1 MSQLL
6 ARLRKQF
13 AHAADPIDRAELQ
26 ARIGCCLARNGS
38 FDEAQRVVKDLRS
51 GFGDGRSGRVTIWIM
66 LTEGLIHWY
75 SDISPKGLDRIVRAQ
90 LLSSAMKY
98 RTGIAVS
105 SAWKAHIDFEMSNF
119 DAMFQALRLSIANTS
134 QEDNDASARVAI
146 VLANAMSLAGDFDGT
161 RFWFMRGRDHALK
174 DGDQAS
180 IDALQ
185 YNRAG
190 MALAWLRAE
199 NCIELVQPEN
209 IKKVRLELE
218 SAKNLNAINGIY
230 ALDNHM
236 RMSNARLLILE
247 EHFDQAI
254 VELKGV
260 RGGHPFAD
268 FNFNTALVDL
278 EIAFCEFRLGR
289 IDDALTMYQSIDME
303 TIGDLQIDDRLVAA
317 AIRRELAAADDRFGD
332 VRVYARHLTEL
343 TNAYSNWYTE
353 LKIGLQKFTAELEAA
368 PSAATPQ
375 GKDQSN

>member
-1 MSQLL
+1 LL
-6 ARLRKQF
+6 ARLRRDLAQ
-13 AHAADPIDRAELQ
+13 ATDPVDRAELR
-26 ARIGCCLARNGS
+26 ARIGCCYARNGS
-38 FDEAQRVVKDLRS
+38 FDEAQLAVKDLRS

-90 LLSSAMKY
+90 LLSQAMKY

-119 DAMFQALRLSIANTS
+119 DAMFQSLRLSIANTS

-146 VLANAMSLAGDFDGT
+146 VMANAMSLVGDFDGT
-161 RFWFMRGRDHALK
+161 RYWFMRGRDHALK

-190 MALAWLRAE
+190 MALAWVRAE
-199 NCIELVQPEN
+199 NCIERVRPEN
-209 IKKVRLELE
+209 VRKVRLELD
-218 SAKNLNAINGIY
+218 SSKNLNAINGIE
-230 ALDNHM
+230 ALDNHT

-247 EHFDQAI
+247 GHFDQAI

-278 EIAFCEFRLGR
+278 EISFCEFRLNKV
-289 IDDALTMYQSIDME
+289 DDALRLYQSIDMG
-303 TIGDLQIDDRLVAA
+303 TIGDLQIDDQLVAA
-317 AIRRELAAADDRFGD
+317 SIRCELTKADGRFGD
-332 VRVYARHLTEL
+332 VNAHTTQLSEL
-343 TNAYSNWYTE
+343 AEAYSRWHTE
-353 LKIGLQKFTAELEAA
+353 LKLGLQKFMAEVGTGL
-368 PSAATPQ
+368 SASALST
-375 GKDQSN
+375 

>member
-6 ARLRKQF
+6 ARLRKEL
-13 AHAADPIDRAELQ
+13 AGVADPIDRAELQ
-26 ARIGCCLARNGS
+26 ARVGCCHARNGS
-38 FDEAQRVVKDLRS
+38 FDEARRVVQDLRS

-66 LTEGLIHWY
+66 LTEGLIHWF

-119 DAMFQALRLSIANTS
+119 NSMFESLRLSITHSS
-134 QEDNDASARVAI
+134 QEDHDAGARVAI
-146 VLANAMSLAGDFDGT
+146 VLANAMSLAGDFEGT
-161 RFWFMRGRDHALK
+161 RHWFMRGRDHALK

-185 YNRAG
+185 YNRAV
-190 MALAWLRAE
+190 MALAWVRAE
-199 NCIELVQPEN
+199 NCIQRAQPEDV
-209 IKKVRLELE
+209 KKVRLELE
-218 SAKNLNAINGIY
+218 SSKNLNAINGIG
-230 ALDNHM
+230 ALDNHL

-247 EHFDQAI
+247 AHLDQAI
-254 VELKGV
+254 DELNGV

-289 IDDALTMYQSIDME
+289 IDDALSRYRAIDMV
-303 TIGDLQIDDRLVAA
+303 TIGDLQLDDQLVAA
-317 AIRRELAAADDRFGD
+317 SIKHEVAAADSRFGD
-332 VRVYARHLTEL
+332 AQAYAKQLSEL
-343 TNAYSNWYTE
+343 ADAYSNWHNE
-353 LKIGLQKFTAELEAA
+353 LKLGLQKFSAELNTA
-368 PSAATPQ
+368 PSVATPQ
-375 GKDQSN
+375 APNK